1 MHLTPNSASPALLR
15 SRPLSQPLRLAP
27 PVVSFSAVL
36 VLAPCSPSGGPGPP
50 KCSMVSGRLL
60 GGLSRVT
67 WFAKDILGS
76 EHGAQAAYPPR
87 MLRNSS
93 SLVSEASPG
102 SKGFCIAGLWDTEL
116 VKTSQKWVEQ
126 PENCM
131 RARLRGGKLQYS
143 MDLMGLSTHRSANSW
158 PRKTRAGPMSSSN
171 CSRETPSPHPKCS
184 QISSARPVGS
194 TPWLPGVPKLLLP
207 LLLAALEARAPREL
221 FELRGAQELR
231 LVHVQRGED
240 RVHQLLPL
248 QSHEATAAPAAERAR
263 LGAGALGALGALGA
277 KHRKDSERPRPGEAA
292 SRALAVP
299 LRCPL

>member
-1 MHLTPNSASPALLR
+1 MQSERKEHRGLPHVHLTPNSASPALLR

-116 VKTSQKWVEQ
+116 HPEVGGAARKLHARKITRWKTAVLNGLDGLVNSPFGQFLAPKDSR
-126 PENCM
+126 
-131 RARLRGGKLQYS
+131 RAYELLELLAR
-143 MDLMGLSTHRSANSW
+143 D
-158 PRKTRAGPMSSSN
+158 PI
-171 CSRETPSPHPKCS
+171 TPSEVFADLL
-184 QISSARPVGS
+184 SSPDRVYAMAARCPQ
-194 TPWLPGVPKLLLP
+194 TAP
-207 LLLAALEARAPREL
+207 ATAPRCP
-221 FELRGAQELR
+221 RS
-231 LVHVQRGED
+231 
-240 RVHQLLPL
+240 PC
-248 QSHEATAAPAAERAR
+248 AART
-263 LGAGALGALGALGA
+263 L
-277 KHRKDSERPRPGEAA
+277 
-292 SRALAVP
+292 
-299 LRCPL
+299 